1 MRFMVSLALAASLT
15 ACATNWYVPPT
26 GPTAN
31 LQAVANPASP
41 FYVWTRDITRVCSR
55 DSPNFPV
62 LGPVPKADVKA
73 EPRVVGPFQLE
84 PYKFVGRIQAGA
96 PVRLSVGALSSSSA
110 GIETVSY
117 SCNFRITF
125 TPRENATYE
134 LRYDFFVDRCSV
146 SVAELALES
155 GVSVKT
161 PVAAK
166 IERVPNA
173 CE

>member
-1 MRFMVSLALAASLT
+1 MRSIVSLLLAFSLT
-15 ACATNWYVPPT
+15 ACATNWYVPPP
-26 GPTAN
+26 GPTASI
-31 LQAVANPASP
+31 QAVANPASP
-41 FYVWTRDITRVCSR
+41 FYVWTRDITNVCSR

-62 LGPVPKADVKA
+62 LGPVPKADAKA
-73 EPRVVGPFQLE
+73 EPRAVGPFVLE
-84 PYKFVGRIQAGA
+84 PYKFAGRIQAGA
-96 PVRLSVGALSSSSA
+96 PVRLSVGALSSGSS
-110 GIETVSY
+110 GVELISY

-134 LRYDFFVDRCSV
+134 LRYDFFVDRCFA
-146 SVAELALES
+146 SVAELTVES
-155 GVSVKT
+155 GVSLRT